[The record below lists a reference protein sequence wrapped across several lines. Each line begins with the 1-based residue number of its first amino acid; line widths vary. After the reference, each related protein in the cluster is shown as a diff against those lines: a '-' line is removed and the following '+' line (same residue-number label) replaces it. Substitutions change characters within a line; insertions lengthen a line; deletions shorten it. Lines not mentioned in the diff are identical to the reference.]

1 MATAT
6 ANTKSR
12 KTAKAGGARAP
23 AGADSAKS
31 GGADQLLKA
40 DHRSVE
46 KLFRQFEQATEP
58 DKKQELAKSICTELV
73 VHSELEESHFYPACR
88 EKNVESSLLDEAQ
101 VEHDVAKILIAEI
114 MTLPAD
120 SAAYDAKI
128 KVLSEYVKHHVG
140 EEENSSSGIIA
151 KARKAGVDM
160 KALGEILV
168 AQKQELMAKAQA
180 GDLPLPT
187 PRSLEAG
194 TNSLNSNLQENQAM
208 AQRGNQDRERD
219 EQGRFM
225 SEDDD
230 RRYSRG
236 GGGGGGGYG
245 RGWDEQDR
253 GGGRGGRSQQQDRD
267 EYGRFMSEDERG
279 GGQRSGRGWYEDDD
293 DRGGRGRSS
302 QQQDRDEYGRFQSE
316 DDSERGGRGRFS
328 SQRDRDEY
336 GRFQG
341 NDDDNRGG
349 GRSSQQRDRDER
361 GRFASDEDDD
371 RGGRGRSSSQ
381 QRDRDE
387 YGRFM
392 SEDDDRGGG
401 RSSGR
406 GRDDDDRGGRSSS
419 RGGGE
424 DHRGWFGDPR
434 GHAEAARRGWEHR
447 EDHNEPR
454 QSRGGDDNRRS
465 GGDDNRRSGGDDNRR
480 GGGDPRRS
488 GSGGGDNRRSSGGDD
503 HGGWFGD
510 SRGHAEAARRG
521 WQHRNDR

>member
-6 ANTKSR
+6 ATKKSR
-12 KTAKAGGARAP
+12 KNAKAGGNRA
-23 AGADSAKS
+23 AKEAES
-31 GGADQLLKA
+31 TNAASADQLLKA
-40 DHRSVE
+40 DHRNVE
-46 KLFRQFEQATEP
+46 KLFSQYEQATEASQ
-58 DKKQELAKSICTELV
+58 KQELAKSICMELM
-73 VHSELEESHFYPACR
+73 VHSELEESYFYPACR
-88 EKNVESSLLDEAQ
+88 EKNVESSSLDEAQ
-101 VEHDVAKILIAEI
+101 VEHDVAKVLIAEI
-114 MTLPAD
+114 MTLPAE
-120 SAAYDAKI
+120 SAGYDAKI

-187 PRSLEAG
+187 PRSLEVG
-194 TNSLNSNLQENQAM
+194 TNSLKSKLQENQAM

-219 EQGRFM
+219 DQGRFM

-236 GGGGGGGYG
+236 GGGGGYG
-245 RGWDEQDR
+245 RGWDDQDR
-253 GGGRGGRSQQQDRD
+253 GGGRGRSSSGQDRD

-279 GGQRSGRGWYEDDD
+279 GQRSGRGSYDDD
-293 DRGGRGRSS
+293 DNRGGRGRSS
-302 QQQDRDEYGRFQSE
+302 QQQERDEYGRFHSD
-316 DDSERGGRGRFS
+316 DDSDRGGRGRFS

-336 GRFQG
+336 GRFES
-341 NDDDNRGG
+341 NDDDYRGG
-349 GRSSQQRDRDER
+349 GRSPQQRDRDER
-361 GRFASDEDDD
+361 GRFASDDDDD
-371 RGGRGRSSSQ
+371 RGGRGRASQ

-387 YGRFM
+387 YGRFT
-392 SEDDDRGGG
+392 SDDDRGGQ

-406 GRDDDDRGGRSSS
+406 GRDDDDDRGGRTS

-424 DHRGWFGDPR
+424 DDRGWFGDPR

-447 EDHNEPR
+447 EDHNESR
-454 QSRGGDDNRRS
+454 SSRGGNDDNRR
-465 GGDDNRRSGGDDNRR
+465 GGNDDNRR
-480 GGGDPRRS
+480 GGGDQRRS
-488 GSGGGDNRRSSGGDD
+488 GGGDSRRSSSGGGGDNRRSSSGED